1 MKKILTFILLISLS
15 AQAQPPVAK
24 NLQLAGTLT
33 YPQGVVMSNI
43 GGYVDSLGN
52 EYALVGT
59 SLGLSIV
66 DVTNPA
72 TPVEVAAIPGPNSIW
87 REVKTWQK
95 YAYVTT
101 EGGAQ
106 GLQIVDLSHLPDASN
121 VPFHTW
127 QPFVNAGAS
136 GQTLETIHALH
147 IENGF
152 VYLYGSNNGNTTGG
166 PIDGIVIA
174 DLADPWNPTLAGLFN
189 QYYIHDGYV
198 RNDTVWGGAIYNG
211 FFSVIDVSDKANP
224 VVLQTQQ
231 TPSVFTHNTWLSDN
245 SRYLFTTDEV
255 SDSYLGVYDVS
266 DLSNIT
272 EMDRIQSQHPGSL
285 SIVHNTHILNDYA
298 VTSWYTDGV
307 VIADGHRPN
316 NLVNVGWYDTSPF
329 TGDGFHGCWGV
340 YPFLPSGNLVASDIE
355 GGLYVLTPTYVRAA
369 YLEGTVTDSIC
380 GDPLGGVTVT
390 ISGINVTDS
399 SNTAGVFATG
409 TPDAGTYTVTFS
421 KPGYVTRVY
430 NNVTLTNSLVTNLT
444 VYMAPLNAVNLSGLI
459 ADSISSS
466 PLAQANI
473 SISNASSSFNY
484 VSDANGQFSQCGLAG
499 GVYDVVAGKWGYE
512 TYCNQV
518 NISTSNVTIDL
529 APGIYDDFAF
539 PFGWTTSGNAS
550 TGIWVR
556 AVPTGTVYNSTAA
569 NPDADDA
576 TDCSNKAFVTGNNST
591 NPSSDDVDNGAT
603 NLISPVFS
611 LTSYTFPQIRYS
623 RWFFN
628 AGGTGNPNDSL
639 VISISNG
646 TQTVV
651 LETVT
656 AASAGNSSWVQK
668 SYDLFGLIPF
678 TANMQLIVHTADVT
692 PGHLLEA
699 GFDHF
704 RIVEMDAVG
713 IRNADVTP
721 VISVAPVP
729 SLPGDEIRFTSVQD
743 PIASLNIF
751 DISGRLIHSCNGTEK
766 QTISFRQTLSPGSY
780 LWRATLSGG
789 KIQQGKLMI
798 R

>member
-1 MKKILTFILLISLS
+1 MKKLLLLFSLLSLS
-15 AQAQPPVAK
+15 SIAQPPVGK
-24 NLQLAGTLT
+24 NIQLAGTLT

-66 DVTNPA
+66 DVTNPSS
-72 TPVEVAAIPGPNSIW
+72 PVEVASIPGPNSIW

-95 YAYVTT
+95 FAYVTT
-101 EGGAQ
+101 EGGAD

-121 VPFHTW
+121 VPYQTW
-127 QPFVNAGAS
+127 QPFVAAGAS

-147 IENGF
+147 IEDGF

-174 DLADPWNPTLAGLFN
+174 DLADPWNPSLAGLFD

-211 FFSVIDVSDKANP
+211 FFSVIDVTDKANP

-255 SDSYLGVYDVS
+255 ADSYLGVYDVN

-272 EMDRIQSQHPGSL
+272 EMDRIQSQNPGSL

-307 VIADGHRPN
+307 VITDGHRPG

-329 TGDGFHGCWGV
+329 NGDGFNGCWGV

-355 GGLYVLTPTYVRAA
+355 GGLYVLTPTYIRAA
-369 YLEGTVTDSIC
+369 YLEGSVSDSIC
-380 GDPLGGVTVT
+380 GDPLSGVTVT
-390 ISGINVTDS
+390 ISGINVSDS
-399 SNTAGVFATG
+399 TNTAGLFATG
-409 TPDAGTYTVTFS
+409 TPDAGSYTVTFS
-421 KPGYVTRVY
+421 KPGYTTRVFS
-430 NNVTLTNSLVTNLT
+430 NVSLVNSQVTNLT
-444 VYMAPLNAVNLSGLI
+444 VYLAPLNAVNLNGLVE
-459 ADSISSS
+459 DSLSAS
-466 PLAQANI
+466 PLAQANVT
-473 SISNASSSFNY
+473 ISNASNSFNY
-484 VSDANGQFSQCGLAG
+484 VSDVNGAFSQCGLAG
-499 GVYDVVAGKWGYE
+499 GIYDVVAGKWGYE
-512 TYCNQV
+512 TFCDQV
-518 NISTSNVTIDL
+518 NISVSNISIDL
-529 APGIYDDFAF
+529 KPGIYDDFSF

-550 TGIWVR
+550 TGIWLR
-556 AVPTGTVYNSTAA
+556 AIPAGTDFNGTPSNPNS
-569 NPDADDA
+569 DDA
-576 TDCSNKAFVTGNNST
+576 TDCSDKAYVTGNNSA
-591 NPSSDDVDNGAT
+591 NASSDDVDNGST
-603 NLISPVFS
+603 TLNSPNFS
-611 LTSYTFPQIRYS
+611 LTGYTFPQIRYS

-628 AGGTGNPNDSL
+628 GGGSGNPNDSL
-639 VISISNG
+639 IISLTNG
-646 TQTVV
+646 TQTLV

-656 AASAGNSSWVQK
+656 ANSPSNSSWVSK
-668 SYDLFGLIPF
+668 AFDLFGAIPF
-678 TANMQLIVHTADVT
+678 TSNMQLRVRTADAA
-692 PGHLLEA
+692 PGHLVEA

-713 IRNADVTP
+713 MKAEQDATK
-721 VISVAPVP
+721 ISVSPVP
-729 SLPGDEIRFTSVQD
+729 SNPGEPIHFT
-743 PIASLNIF
+743 ASGGGIHQIQIYDLT
-751 DISGRLIHSCNGTEK
+751 GRLVVNHNGIP
-766 QTISFRQTLSPGSY
+766 QSRVSIYQNLPAGSY
-780 LWRATLSGG
+780 LWRTTDSLGNH
-789 KIQQGKLMI
+789 QQGKLMV